1 MDQCRI
7 QEKIIRTILY
17 DIFTT
22 KEYNKY
28 VFPRLNSTEPL
39 YIDVSLHFMRIEE
52 IDEKNEKMIST
63 GYLEISWQ
71 DPGLRWDSEY
81 YGNIQ
86 QVYIQQNEMWIP
98 DIFLVN
104 RAGQFSGFGGSFYYI
119 KVDENGSAVWMP
131 FDVFESRCSLHT
143 DYFPFDKQKCELIF
157 SIWSHSVADV
167 KIRNSRNGI
176 VFDQTFAENGG
187 WNIVST
193 SCILNETFSDSSVIF
208 TFHIQRKSLY
218 FVMIIICPI
227 VFLGF
232 LSGFV
237 FLIPAESGEKMGYSV
252 TVFLSQIVFLSI
264 IESYIPINS
273 DRVSVLQMYLLIQII
288 VGVLIIVISS
298 AEVHIQNRNGDIPV
312 NGVFR
317 KLATLKEA
325 CLCRKRDIQTESE
338 DSECRDQLNLKTQDI
353 KEISWQDVSTIV
365 DFYCFWS
372 FIILYTLINAITII
386 VTGKLLS

>member
-1 MDQCRI
+1 
-7 QEKIIRTILY
+7 
-17 DIFTT
+17 
-22 KEYNKY
+22 
-28 VFPRLNSTEPL
+28 
-39 YIDVSLHFMRIEE
+39 
-52 IDEKNEKMIST
+52 
-63 GYLEISWQ
+63 
-71 DPGLRWDSEY
+71 
-81 YGNIQ
+81 
-86 QVYIQQNEMWIP
+86 
-98 DIFLVN
+98 
-104 RAGQFSGFGGSFYYI
+104 
-119 KVDENGSAVWMP
+119 
-131 FDVFESRCSLHT
+131 
-143 DYFPFDKQKCELIF
+143 
-157 SIWSHSVADV
+157 
-167 KIRNSRNGI
+167 
-176 VFDQTFAENGG
+176 
-187 WNIVST
+187 
-193 SCILNETFSDSSVIF
+193 
-208 TFHIQRKSLY
+208 
-218 FVMIIICPI
+218 MIIICPI

-237 FLIPAESGEKMGYSV
+237 FFIPAESGEKMGYSV

-312 NGVFR
+312 NGVFL

-372 FIILYTLINAITII
+372 FIILYTLINIITII